1 MFTSKQVK
9 ELEGLYNHYSC
20 WLEAHK
26 GEEERNNDRMIAFS
40 NVMEILGYKIELEG
54 EAVSHEFASYGVKY
68 NTYRLVRKKDSRSKH
83 IDDMKENIGN
93 VISDLEEKRDH
104 IEYKALNKGRGMTDK
119 EYKKHEELV
128 NQICSLYDC
137 VEYAENAVDC
147 LEEYTDKR

>member
-1 MFTSKQVK
+1 MFTSTQVK
-9 ELEGLYNHYSC
+9 ELEELYNHYSC
-20 WLEAHK
+20 RLEAYK
-26 GEEERNNDRMIAFS
+26 DEEEETNARMIAFS
-40 NVMEILGYKIELEG
+40 NVMEILGYRIELEG
-54 EAVSHEFASYGVKY
+54 ETVSYEWASYGVKY
-68 NTYRLVRKKDSRSKH
+68 NTYRLVRKKDSRSKCLND
-83 IDDMKENIGN
+83 IKENVGN

-104 IEYKALNKGRGMTDK
+104 IEYKALNKGRSMTDK

>member
-1 MFTSKQVK
+1 MFTSTQVK
-9 ELEGLYNHYSC
+9 ELEKLYNHYSC
-20 WLEAHK
+20 WLEAYE

-40 NVMEILGYKIELEG
+40 RVMEILGYEVELEG
-54 EAVSHEFASYGVKY
+54 ETVSYEWASYGVKY
-68 NTYRLVRKKDSRSKH
+68 DTYRLVRKKDSKSKC

-104 IEYKALNKGRGMTDK
+104 IEYKASSKGRGMTDK

-137 VEYAENAVDC
+137 VEYVENAMDC
-147 LEEYTDKR
+147 LEEHTD